1 MENQIWLAIVSLIAI
16 VMTITEFFKRLFKVD
31 KRWFNELI
39 SLIVCEGAAFIAW
52 ILGSLPTWFNPE
64 WACTL
69 VNGFFLFLATS
80 KLFYEK
86 LDLVKEIFDVVFNL
100 FGPKL
105 GGKWYSKKAIEEKE
119 E

>member
-1 MENQIWLAIVSLIAI
+1 MENRIWLAIVSLIAI

>member
-52 ILGSLPTWFNPE
+52 ILGSLPAWFNPE